1 MLPQP
6 PHIALFNHLL
16 EKEPWARERLAPFA
30 GAVVEARFGP
40 IALRAAILSSGL
52 VAGAPAGSAT
62 AAVVHLRPGTPE
74 VSGEE
79 PLAEAL
85 RFLAQHLRWDAEED
99 LSRLVGDVLA
109 HRLVQGGRDFVAWQ
123 RDVGRRLAESGA
135 DYLAR
140 ENGLLVTREELER
153 LGMSVQDLHARIE
166 ALERRM
172 GGLG

>member
-1 MLPQP
+1 MLSQA
-6 PHIALFNHLL
+6 PHVALLNHLL

-30 GAVVEARFGP
+30 GAVVEARLGP
-40 IALRAAILSSGL
+40 VALRAAILSSGL
-52 VAGAPAGSAT
+52 LADAPAGSAP
-62 AAVVHLRPGTPE
+62 AAVVHVRPGTAE

-85 RFLAQHLRWDAEED
+85 RFLAQNLRWDAEED

-109 HRLVQGGRDFVAWQ
+109 HRLVQGGRDFWAWQ

-140 ENGLLVTREELER
+140 ENGLLVTREELAY
-153 LGMSVQDLHARIE
+153 LDTTLQDLHARIE

-172 GGLG
+172 GSLG